1 MSKVDQLF
9 SKLRNSG
16 KKAFIPFVT
25 AGDPDLETTIKIV
38 SALADNGASI
48 TEIGVP
54 YSDPIADGPIIQASY
69 QRSLERGF
77 RLPQIFEIGRRV
89 TGNSEMPLVTMAS
102 YSIIHRIGIERYIT
116 LAKESGYCGAIVPD
130 LLIEEA
136 KPLSQSCREADFSLI
151 QLVTPTTPPHRQ
163 LKIASLSS
171 GFLYFVS
178 VTGITGERREI
189 PHSVL
194 TNIEWLRTQ
203 TELPLCVGFGISSAA
218 TAKIVSGIS
227 DGVIIGSAIVRRISE
242 APSPEMA
249 IQNVIDFT
257 REIVTSIAT

>member
-9 SKLRNSG
+9 RKLRDSG
-16 KKAFIPFVT
+16 QKAFIPFVT
-25 AGDPDLETTIKIV
+25 AGDPDLETSIKIV
-38 SALADNGASI
+38 SALADSGATI

-69 QRSLERGF
+69 QRSLARGF
-77 RLPQIFEIGRRV
+77 RLPQLFEIGHKISE
-89 TGNSEMPLVTMAS
+89 NLEMPLVTMAS
-102 YSIIHRIGIERYIT
+102 YSIIHRTGIERYIR
-116 LAKESGYCGAIVPD
+116 LAKEAGYCGAVVPD

-151 QLVTPTTPPHRQ
+151 QLVTPTTPPQRQ

-194 TNIEWLRTQ
+194 ANIEWLRSQ
-203 TELPLCVGFGISSAA
+203 MELPICVGFGISSAA
-218 TAKIVSGIS
+218 TAKIVSDIS

-242 APSPEMA
+242 ASSPEMA
-249 IQNVIDFT
+249 IRNVTDFA
-257 REIVTSIAT
+257 REIVTSITT